1 MVQNFHKYDNVIKK
15 TSGKSFW
22 GRLCGFDQ
30 MTISAV
36 IMMKNDFWTAIP
48 KDM

>member
-1 MVQNFHKYDNVIKK
+1 MVQNFHKYDNVSKK

-30 MTISAV
+30 MTIFV
-36 IMMKNDFWTAIP
+36 TIVMKNDFWTAIP